1 MHREQAGGRVKAPTH
16 ATDGGRRTAARS
28 LKARRAALEEARGEA
43 LGCRACPL
51 WRDATQTVFGE
62 GPIDARIVL
71 VGEQPGDVEDRAG
84 HVFVGPAGRV
94 LDEALEK
101 AGIER
106 RAVFM
111 TNAVKHF
118 KFKMR
123 GKRRIHQRPAAAELE
138 ACRPWLEREVEE
150 VAPEVLVALGA
161 SAARSVIGRP
171 TPIGSSRG
179 RLLESPIFAPP
190 VLVTAHPSSVLR
202 ERDHDARVQALAD
215 LASDLAVARS
225 V

>member
-1 MHREQAGGRVKAPTH
+1 MRREQAGGRVA
-16 ATDGGRRTAARS
+16 AQARAVDGGARMAASS
-28 LKARRAALEEARGEA
+28 LRARRAALEDARTEA

-106 RAVFM
+106 RAVYT

-123 GKRRIHQRPAAAELE
+123 GKRRIHQRPSTAELE

-150 VAPEVLVALGA
+150 LRPEVLVALGA
-161 SAARSVIGRP
+161 SAARSLIGRP
-171 TPIGSSRG
+171 TAIGASRG
-179 RLLESPIFAPP
+179 RLLGSPIFAPP

-202 ERDHDARVQALAD
+202 EREHDARVRALAD

-225 V
+225 L